1 MRWLGAEVALQAS
14 RCVGIFRNAA
24 PRLTWWAAWGSG
36 LGAALAR
43 RLKSP
48 AGAMDLAGSAVSA
61 LCEEGAEYAQAE
73 YSTGQ
78 LVFW

>member
-1 MRWLGAEVALQAS
+1 MGLFS
-14 RCVGIFRNAA
+14 DAA
-24 PRLTWWAAWGSG
+24 PRLTWWAARGSG

-61 LCEEGAEYAQAE
+61 LCEEGAKYAQAE
-73 YSTGQ
+73 YSTGK